1 MLRSPRRHQEPVRI
15 LHERLSRDYFY
26 KWVHHDARTG
36 QDYIMRDIL
45 VPWRGKNYR
54 FTFSTCLKDYV
65 GKYLKENG
73 EIVGKSAA
81 NKMIAIALDERD
93 PDASID
99 KMLESIGEALKADKV
114 MIFEEDEENVSAT
127 YEWKKE
133 GVPSTID
140 KLQKIPREKAKA
152 LYQGYVPSEVTII
165 NDPER
170 MNKALKDGNI
180 SAVKI
185 NSLVSGHLAINRKS
199 FGFVEVVN
207 PAPDRLKDASLLLT
221 AVTRFLSVL
230 IRNREIYKRLR
241 QLGNTDQLTGVM
253 NRHRFM
259 GLMQHI
265 PQGEP
270 IALIYADFND
280 LKDINDTDGH
290 EAGDEAL
297 RKMACAMCSVVDQ
310 NRVFRVGGDEFIAV
324 AEEVNLDDVK
334 EIVKKMRQAFDEQG
348 VSAALGYGIFK
359 MPIDD
364 IEAAIAEVDHWMY
377 YDKRRA
383 KEEQHK
389 DQDFIPDHLPE
400 KTAGQKEEGKENPE
414 Q

>member
-1 MLRSPRRHQEPVRI
+1 
-15 LHERLSRDYFY
+15 
-26 KWVHHDARTG
+26 
-36 QDYIMRDIL
+36 
-45 VPWRGKNYR
+45 
-54 FTFSTCLKDYV
+54 
-65 GKYLKENG
+65 
-73 EIVGKSAA
+73 
-81 NKMIAIALDERD
+81 
-93 PDASID
+93 
-99 KMLESIGEALKADKV
+99 
-114 MIFEEDEENVSAT
+114 
-127 YEWKKE
+127 
-133 GVPSTID
+133 
-140 KLQKIPREKAKA
+140 
-152 LYQGYVPSEVTII
+152 
-165 NDPER
+165 
-170 MNKALKDGNI
+170 
-180 SAVKI
+180 
-185 NSLVSGHLAINRKS
+185 
-199 FGFVEVVN
+199 
-207 PAPDRLKDASLLLT
+207 
-221 AVTRFLSVL
+221 
-230 IRNREIYKRLR
+230 
-241 QLGNTDQLTGVM
+241 
-253 NRHRFM
+253 
-259 GLMQHI
+259 MQHI

-389 DQDFIPDHLPE
+389 DQDFIPTTCRKNRRTEGRRKRKPRTVKGEKDKTFTTGEGDPLYLQKDKTFTTGKTERPE
-400 KTAGQKEEGKENPE
+400 NRGKTYNR
-414 Q
+414 

>member
-1 MLRSPRRHQEPVRI
+1 
-15 LHERLSRDYFY
+15 
-26 KWVHHDARTG
+26 
-36 QDYIMRDIL
+36 
-45 VPWRGKNYR
+45 
-54 FTFSTCLKDYV
+54 
-65 GKYLKENG
+65 
-73 EIVGKSAA
+73 
-81 NKMIAIALDERD
+81 
-93 PDASID
+93 
-99 KMLESIGEALKADKV
+99 
-114 MIFEEDEENVSAT
+114 
-127 YEWKKE
+127 
-133 GVPSTID
+133 
-140 KLQKIPREKAKA
+140 
-152 LYQGYVPSEVTII
+152 
-165 NDPER
+165 

-185 NSLVSGHLAINRKS
+185 NSLVSRHLAINRKS

-230 IRNREIYKRLR
+230 IRNRDIYKRLR